1 MQQYRLRPFASQ
13 NLSRTLALAL
23 VAAAIVLLWGNV
35 LLGALRILFGACVLS
50 FLLSPVAALLEK
62 KLKRPLAALIA
73 LLGVALLLLLAIGLL
88 LPLLARQATGLMETL
103 PEAFERLRALAEAVL
118 GRIQAMLPG
127 IELPKMDLRSAE
139 SGFGDVARSAIGYV
153 SSVSNALYR
162 LSLMVVLCYFLLA
175 DRERILLRAELLVP
189 QSLRR
194 NAVRTGKLLVRELR
208 LYLRGQATIALAVGA
223 LATLGFLIIG
233 VPAAP
238 LLGGIVGLLNV
249 IPYLGPFLGGVPAVI
264 LALGVSWQC
273 ASLALL
279 VLFLVQQIDGMVIS
293 PRVMGNI
300 TGFSP
305 AVVLLSLFLGSRVG
319 GVWGM
324 LLAMPALMGFR
335 TVYRVFVQRH
345 ENN

>member
-1 MQQYRLRPFASQ
+1 MQQYRLRPFAAE
-13 NLSRTLALAL
+13 NLSRTIAVGLS
-23 VAAAIVLLWGNV
+23 VAAIALIWGDV

-50 FLLSPVAALLEK
+50 FLLSPISALLEK
-62 KLKRPLAALIA
+62 KLRRPLAALIA
-73 LLGVALLLLLAIGLL
+73 LLGVALVLLLALGIL

-103 PEAFERLRALAEAVL
+103 PEAFGRLRTLAEAIL
-118 GRIQAMLPG
+118 RRIQTMFPG
-127 IELPKMDLRSAE
+127 IELPRMDLRAAE

-153 SSVSNALYR
+153 SSVSNALYQ

-175 DRERILLRAELLVP
+175 DRERILLRTELLVP
-189 QSLRR
+189 QQWRR
-194 NAVRTGKLLVRELR
+194 SAVRMGKLLVRELR

-223 LATLGFLIIG
+223 LATLGFFIIG

-249 IPYLGPFLGGVPAVI
+249 IPYLGPFLGGMPAVI

-305 AVVLLSLFLGSRVG
+305 AVVLLSLFLGSRIG

>member
-1 MQQYRLRPFASQ
+1 MQQYRLRPFAAE
-13 NLSRTLALAL
+13 NLSRTIAVGLS
-23 VAAAIVLLWGNV
+23 VAAIALIWGDV

-50 FLLSPVAALLEK
+50 FLLSPISALLKK
-62 KLKRPLAALIA
+62 KLRRPLAALIA
-73 LLGVALLLLLAIGLL
+73 LLGVALVLLLALGIL

-103 PEAFERLRALAEAVL
+103 PEAFERLRALAEAIL
-118 GRIQAMLPG
+118 RRIQAMLPG
-127 IELPKMDLRSAE
+127 IELPRMDLRAAE

-153 SSVSNALYR
+153 SSVSNALYQ

-175 DRERILLRAELLVP
+175 DRERILLRTELLVP
-189 QSLRR
+189 QQWRR
-194 NAVRTGKLLVRELR
+194 SAVRMGKLLVRELR

-223 LATLGFLIIG
+223 LATLGFFIIG

-305 AVVLLSLFLGSRVG
+305 AVVLLSLFLGSRIG

>member
-1 MQQYRLRPFASQ
+1 M
-13 NLSRTLALAL
+13 
-23 VAAAIVLLWGNV
+23 
-35 LLGALRILFGACVLS
+35 
-50 FLLSPVAALLEK
+50 
-62 KLKRPLAALIA
+62 
-73 LLGVALLLLLAIGLL
+73 LLLALGIL

-118 GRIQAMLPG
+118 RRIQAMLPG
-127 IELPKMDLRSAE
+127 IELPRMDLRAAE

-153 SSVSNALYR
+153 SSVSNALYQ

-175 DRERILLRAELLVP
+175 DRERILLRTELLVP
-189 QSLRR
+189 QQWRR
-194 NAVRTGKLLVRELR
+194 SAVRTGKLLVRELR

-223 LATLGFLIIG
+223 LATLGFFIIG

-238 LLGGIVGLLNV
+238 LLGAIVGLLNV

-305 AVVLLSLFLGSRVG
+305 AVVLLALFLGSRIG